1 MKSLKVLVFAL
12 VLILS
17 YSLFA
22 EDKGDIEQTINSYVK
37 SVDTQNADAIN
48 KTVLSNASIITVNEI
63 TNNVD
68 NYSTAQFVN
77 LVKEGQ
83 KGGWQRNVNI
93 DNIDITGKTAIA
105 KVDITDSKVKE
116 SAYVTLV
123 KNNGTWKIASQI
135 STLSLNK

>member
-22 EDKGDIEQTINSYVK
+22 EDKGDIEQTINSYIK